1 MAHVVKTEKTPK
13 GKKETMSD
21 GTVVYSGYKGSK
33 QNNGRPVSVTRKLK
47 SNGKQD
53 GKTTSSTNTARHEK
67 QKSTG
72 RKLSKK
78 EHVAHKS
85 GTNKGGNH
93 STKPS
98 STRVE
103 SAKKNIGDGNRSR
116 HKKKG

>member
-1 MAHVVKTEKTPK
+1 MAHVVKTEKTAK

-47 SNGKQD
+47 KSGKQD
-53 GKTTSSTNTARHEK
+53 GSTTSSTNTARHEK
-67 QKSTG
+67 EKSTG

-93 STKPS
+93 STKAS

-116 HKKKG
+116 HNKKG